1 MNTLTIENIVMRHL
15 MTWSQFDKSRTAR
28 NNMNFTPPAD
38 GVWLW
43 VSIQGGINMIAS
55 ISDSPCIREIGQ
67 VSIEVFDRLN
77 VGTGAAKRV
86 ADSLARHF
94 SAKLIDELE
103 LQAASI
109 IEVGV
114 DGEFYKFNVTIP
126 YFYR

>member
-1 MNTLTIENIVMRHL
+1 MNTLNIERLIIQHL
-15 MTWSQFDKSRTAR
+15 MTWPQFDKSRTAR
-28 NNMNFTPPAD
+28 NNINFTPPAD
-38 GVWLW
+38 GVWIW

-55 ISDSPCIREIGQ
+55 ITDRPCIREVGQ

-77 VGTGAAKRV
+77 VGTGAAKQV

-109 IEVGV
+109 TETGV
-114 DGEFYKFNVTIP
+114 DGEFYRFNVTIP